1 MGVNIKMAKKKQIFD
16 KAKSEQKSLFHT
28 PTAKPT
34 VWHKDKS
41 KYNRTKKYKVSYAD

>member
-1 MGVNIKMAKKKQIFD
+1 MAKKKQIFD
-16 KAKSEQKSLFHT
+16 KQKSDQKSVFRT

-41 KYNRTKKYKVSYAD
+41 KYTRTKKHKVSHED

>member
-1 MGVNIKMAKKKQIFD
+1 MAKKKQIYN
-16 KAKSEQKSLFHT
+16 KELSEQKSVFHT

-41 KYNRTKKYKVSYAD
+41 KYNRTKKYKVNYAN